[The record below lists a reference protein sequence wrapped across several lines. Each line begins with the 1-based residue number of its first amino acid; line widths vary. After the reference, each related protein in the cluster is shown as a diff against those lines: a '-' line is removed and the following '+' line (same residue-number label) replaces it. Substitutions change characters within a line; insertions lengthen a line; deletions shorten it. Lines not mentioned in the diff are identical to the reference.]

1 RDLLVLANLLPEV
14 RGRALLVH
22 QLIGAYGLLPSLRR
36 IEPTVASDAELR
48 HFHTA
53 EYIDFVRQLETKMTE
68 NADEAD
74 EVSWSEDCEAF
85 GLAYDCPPFS
95 MIHRTISYLA
105 GASLG
110 AARALVE
117 GRCSLAINW
126 FGGWHHGRRD
136 EASGFCYTNDIVL
149 AILTLLERFRR
160 VLYIDLDLHHG
171 DAVQDAFE
179 RSNRVVTLSLHK
191 HEIGFFPGTGAL
203 EEVGTGSGG
212 RFHTLNMPFADGT
225 DDETFTTAFSAII
238 TPLIAT
244 FRPEVLVVQCGA
256 DGLSGDR
263 KVASFNLTLEA
274 YKTVLK
280 QLLELHSRDGQQ
292 QPVLLLGGGGY
303 HFANTARLWTS
314 LTALCLQKDLEEAI
328 PEHDQLLEYGP
339 SFELPITPSTR
350 PNRNRPEAVTRS
362 LETIIA
368 NIGQI
373 KPVADCGGD

>member
-1 RDLLVLANLLPEV
+1 
-14 RGRALLVH
+14 
-22 QLIGAYGLLPSLRR
+22 
-36 IEPTVASDAELR
+36 
-48 HFHTA
+48 
-53 EYIDFVRQLETKMTE
+53 
-68 NADEAD
+68 
-74 EVSWSEDCEAF
+74 
-85 GLAYDCPPFS
+85 
-95 MIHRTISYLA
+95 
-105 GASLG
+105 
-110 AARALVE
+110 
-117 GRCSLAINW
+117 
-126 FGGWHHGRRD
+126 
-136 EASGFCYTNDIVL
+136 
-149 AILTLLERFRR
+149 
-160 VLYIDLDLHHG
+160 
-171 DAVQDAFE
+171 
-179 RSNRVVTLSLHK
+179 
-191 HEIGFFPGTGAL
+191 
-203 EEVGTGSGG
+203 
-212 RFHTLNMPFADGT
+212 MPFADGT

-303 HFANTARLWTS
+303 HFANTARLWTA

-350 PNRNRPEAVTRS
+350 PNRNRPEAVARS